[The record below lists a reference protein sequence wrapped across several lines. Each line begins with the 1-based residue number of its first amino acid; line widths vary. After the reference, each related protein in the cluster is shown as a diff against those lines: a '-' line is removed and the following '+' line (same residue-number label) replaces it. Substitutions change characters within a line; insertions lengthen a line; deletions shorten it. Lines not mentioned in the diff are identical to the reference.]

1 MSPITRSKTSPR
13 RWLNPVFPTLAELE
27 DAFLFAVSR
36 VQQDA
41 QQLLGVELTVPEIK
55 QNLYNSQS
63 QEFWLVNNSDALREV
78 MYYKMKKNLFT
89 KYKDQLIAAGIEVTK
104 KVDSMKLLIKT
115 IIDDNSNNDIHN
127 PIGFGS
133 DRYQNNNN
141 NNNNNNFID
150 LQVSALITANDNDY
164 YNDSNSD

>member
-1 MSPITRSKTSPR
+1 
-13 RWLNPVFPTLAELE
+13 
-27 DAFLFAVSR
+27 
-36 VQQDA
+36 
-41 QQLLGVELTVPEIK
+41 
-55 QNLYNSQS
+55 
-63 QEFWLVNNSDALREV
+63 
-78 MYYKMKKNLFT
+78 
-89 KYKDQLIAAGIEVTK
+89 
-104 KVDSMKLLIKT
+104 MKLLIKT

-164 YNDSNSD
+164 YNDSNSDICDGGVGSSSSVCSELNNNEINYGNSSSSNSNQINMNGGESGCNYFGNTNGDNYSCDSDDYENDDDEHARPPFVAAGRGEPAGLACG